1 MLVYKYRDAIDIKF
15 EGQKISNFERDL
27 ISIEKNY
34 FWGTYYKDLN
44 DPCEGLIS
52 TDRFTSQSNSLKWL
66 FGRKKTE
73 SFIKVKDAL
82 ENLMKQ
88 LEKVGIYSLSKTY
101 NNELL
106 WAHYGN
112 SHKGFCIEY
121 DLELLTKNYKHNFSV
136 IYNNKIPEIGIE
148 DIAIKSNDL
157 IKKMFGYKYEKWI
170 YEKEYR
176 IITDDFG
183 INNYYYQSV
192 KSIYFGL
199 NMSLNQKNELMN
211 RLKGRGIKY
220 FQMIQLPKTYK
231 FEAEAIDDINTNKV
245 TYLKEIPKEI
255 TGGISINFKIIKQ
268 NYWAIKGRGD
278 VEIEIEKI
286 IKENELLWLA
296 NEIKDNLFYNAENV
310 IMVHYIANKN
320 KDMAWATTH
329 YQDGKINLNI
339 NGLIE

>member
-1 MLVYKYRDAIDIKF
+1 MVYKYRDGNFSKF

-27 ISIEKNY
+27 KSIEKNY
-34 FWGTYYKDLN
+34 FWGTYFKDLN

-52 TDRFTSQSNSLKWL
+52 SDRFNSQSNSLKWL
-66 FGRKKTE
+66 FGKKQTE
-73 SFIKVKDAL
+73 SFIKVKEAL
-82 ENLMKQ
+82 EDLMKQ
-88 LEKVGIYSLSKTY
+88 LEKVGIYSLSKNY

-121 DLELLTKNYKHNFSV
+121 DFELLSRNYKHNFPV
-136 IYNNKIPEIGIE
+136 TYNDKIPEIGIE

-157 IKKMFGYKYEKWI
+157 IKKMFGYKYKKWN

-183 INNYYYQSV
+183 INNYHHQAV

-199 NMSLNQKNELMN
+199 KMDSNQKNEIMN

-220 FQMIQLPKTYK
+220 FQMLQLPKTYK
-231 FEAEAIDDINTNKV
+231 FEAKPIEDINKSEIL
-245 TYLKEIPKEI
+245 YLKEIPKEI
-255 TGGISINFKIIKQ
+255 TGGNPVNFKIIKQ
-268 NYWAIKGRGD
+268 NYWAIRGRGD
-278 VEIEIEKI
+278 IEIQIERI
-286 IKENELLWLA
+286 INKRELLWLA
-296 NEIKDNLFYNAENV
+296 NLIKENLFYNAERV
-310 IMVHYIANKN
+310 IMLHYIANKN

-329 YQDGKINLNI
+329 FLDGKIKLNI
-339 NGLIE
+339 NGFLG

>member
-1 MLVYKYRDAIDIKF
+1 LLVYKYRDAIDIKF